1 MMRNI
6 AMGLCLVAAAGCNKD
21 SGASAPPDP
30 SGASEP
36 AASEPAADAT
46 DEAPPAWPEM
56 THEQKI
62 QHMKTEVTPTM
73 MAVFQGFNADRYAE
87 FNCATCHGPG
97 ANDGEFAMP
106 SPALPKL
113 PPNGEFDAL
122 MKEKPEVM
130 NFMFEVGPKMA
141 GSLGVAPYDPETHE
155 GFGCYGCHQTQ

>member
-1 MMRNI
+1 MTRNI
-6 AMGLCLVAAAGCNKD
+6 AMGLCLVVTVGCNKD
-21 SGASAPPDP
+21 TGASAPPDP

-36 AASEPAADAT
+36 ADAEPT
-46 DEAPPAWPEM
+46 DGVPPPAWPEM

-73 MAVFQGFNADRYAE
+73 KAVFQGYDAE
-87 FNCATCHGPG
+87 EFAGFNCVTCHGPG
-97 ANDGEFAMP
+97 AKEGQFEMP
-106 SPALPKL
+106 SPSLPKL

-122 MKEKPEVM
+122 MQEEPEIM

-141 GSLGVAPYDPETHE
+141 ASLGVEPYNPETHE